1 MYTGIYAI
9 RANPSGYDG
18 HPAWVIKLTADTHT
32 AREAALLFGATIIIS
47 MIGVFL
53 GIFYLFV
60 DVNLSLRITTALL
73 VGVVGIVSFFRHS
86 VFYLSDQVRMGW
98 KQEHPEFQLEVGYSN
113 LALGIWAII
122 VAVLGWGALACGL
135 LLAMFGTYLLCT
147 LALHVREVYAA
158 KDLRHS
164 GHRDRAVTS
173 SIVTGMYVVMLFFFA
188 AVAFGRAGVLPA
200 LL

>member
-1 MYTGIYAI
+1 MA
-9 RANPSGYDG
+9 
-18 HPAWVIKLTADTHT
+18 ADTHT
-32 AREAALLFGATIIIS
+32 AREAALLFGATILVS

-60 DVNLSLRITTALL
+60 NIDLSIRITTALL
-73 VGVVGIVSFFRHS
+73 VGVVGIASFFRHS
-86 VFYLSDQVRMGW
+86 VFYLSDQARMGW
-98 KQEHPEFQLEVGYSN
+98 KQEHPEFQLEVGYAN
-113 LALGIWAII
+113 LAIGIWAII

-164 GHRDRAVTS
+164 GYRDRAMTS
-173 SIVTGMYVVMLFFFA
+173 VISTGIFVALLLFFA
-188 AVAFGRAGVLPA
+188 ATAFGRAGVLPA
-200 LL
+200 LF